1 MKKED
6 AVLSTMPIFYCRYN
20 TVEIYFGQDGIC
32 QFERSQ
38 KPGQMQLRMEIV

>member
-6 AVLSTMPIFYCRYN
+6 AVLSTMPIFCCRYN
-20 TVEIYFGQDGIC
+20 NVEINFDQDGIC

-38 KPGQMQLRMEIV
+38 KPGQMQLCVEIV